1 MQSVRNDLEPRCTEC
16 KGKIVLGILEE
27 RECVKCGKKAFDREV
42 CENGHY
48 LCEECRK
55 KIVSNIIY
63 NKCIDSEEKDPIKLA
78 LKIMADDSVRMHDLK
93 HHTMVAACLLTA
105 YKNCG
110 GDIDLDAAL
119 RTAEKRGSW
128 FPGGVCG
135 LAGTCGACASCG
147 IFYSIITETT
157 PHSTD
162 TWSDTNMMTAKCLEK
177 IASINGPRCCK
188 RNSFL
193 AMQTAT
199 SYVKEKLDIELPTSE
214 DVECPYSDRNE
225 ECIKGKCPFYKS

>member
-1 MQSVRNDLEPRCTEC
+1 MQTVRNDLEPKCTEC
-16 KGKIVLGILEE
+16 GAKIVMGMLEE
-27 RECVKCGKKAFDREV
+27 RTCVKCGSKCMDREV

-48 LCEECRK
+48 LCEACRTK
-55 KIVSNIIY
+55 SVSNVIY
-63 NKCIDSEEKDPIKLA
+63 KICSESVSKDPIA
-78 LKIMADDSVRMHDLK
+78 IAMEIMKSDAVRMHDLK

-110 GDIDLDAAL
+110 GNIDLDSAL
-119 RTAEKRGSW
+119 RVADKRGSW
-128 FPGGVCG
+128 FPGGICG

-147 IFYSIITETT
+147 IFYSIITNTS

-162 TWSDTNMMTAKCLEK
+162 TWSDTNLMTAKCLDA

-188 RNSFL
+188 RNSFI

-199 SYVKEKLDIELPTSE
+199 KYVDEKLGIKMETSE
-214 DVECPYSDRNE
+214 KIECPYSERNE
-225 ECIKGKCPFYKS
+225 ECIKERCPFYKG